1 MRRAPTSFAFL
12 VMVVAFLPLAAL
24 AALPPGVT
32 QVSSVEGVT
41 EYRLRNGLRVLLFP
55 DETKPTTTVN
65 VTYLV
70 GSRHEG
76 YGESGMAHL
85 LEHMLFKGTPSVPSV
100 FAELG
105 RRGMEFNGTTSFD
118 RTNYFETFPASTESL
133 DWALKMESERM
144 TRSTFSKAELDT
156 EMTVVRNEFESGEN
170 NPRSVLWKRLQAVA
184 FDWHNYRNTTIG
196 ARSDIENVPFER
208 LRAFYRTYYQ
218 PDNAV
223 LIVAGRFD
231 PAATL
236 HKIARY
242 FGPIPKP
249 ARVLPPLYTREP
261 VQDGE
266 RSVTVRRVGSAQL
279 VAALFRT
286 PAGSTPQSTA
296 MEALGEIM
304 TVQPAGRLYQALV
317 ETRKASSVESW
328 SFSLHD
334 PGMIIFWA
342 QVPLGDSLETAQQA
356 LFATLYGIKERPI
369 AEVELNRVRAR
380 ALKEFDE
387 TINDPQRLGVA
398 LSEAIAIGDWRL
410 FFLGRDRWRA
420 LTPADVQNAALQYL
434 KPANLTLGRFIP
446 DQSPDR
452 APTFAAAD
460 VQAMVSNYK
469 GDPAVGAGE
478 AFDPTPANLEVRT
491 ERVTLANGMKLA
503 LLPKRTRGGTVEFSL
518 RLDHG
523 EANTLFGV
531 APTGALTADL
541 VNRGTTKRSRQA
553 FQDAID
559 ALRAKLDIDGSEAT
573 TIATG
578 ETIRAYL
585 PALLA
590 LAAEALR
597 TPALD
602 PNELATLQR
611 ELIAQIEARRTDPR
625 SIAGR
630 ALDRHNNPYPVGD
643 VRYAPT
649 VDEEVGGIGG
659 VTIEQVRAFH
669 DKFYGANN
677 SELAIVGDFD
687 PSEIKKLVE
696 SLFGDWQAKTPYA
709 RVPHPFHEPKPAD
722 LRFLTPDKANA
733 ILLGRLALPL
743 NDRASDYAALLVAD
757 RVLGAS
763 NESRIFQRIRV
774 AEGLSYGTG
783 TSLRVASIDPNST
796 LTLYA
801 IFAPQN
807 LDRVRVGMAE
817 ELARA
822 LKDGFTTAEIE
833 AARRS
838 ILQERKLVRTDDSTL
853 AQALVSQAELGRT
866 WDDSARIDAAIAAV
880 TPQTATAA
888 LRKYVDP
895 ANIAWAQA
903 GDFK

>member
-1 MRRAPTSFAFL
+1 MRRASFAFL
-12 VMVVAFLPLAAL
+12 FIVVAFLPLAAK

-76 YGESGMAHL
+76 YGETGMAHL

-118 RTNYFETFPASTESL
+118 RTNYFETFPAAAESL

-208 LRAFYRTYYQ
+208 LRAFYRAYYQ

-236 HKIARY
+236 HEIARY
-242 FGPIPKP
+242 FGPISKP
-249 ARVLPPLYTREP
+249 ARALPPLYTREP

-286 PAGSTPQSTA
+286 PAGATPASTA
-296 MEALGEIM
+296 IDALGEIM

-317 ETRKASSVESW
+317 ETKKASSVESW

-342 QVPLGDSLETAQQA
+342 QAPLDDSLEAAQQA

-369 AEVELNRVRAR
+369 TEVELNRVRAR

-420 LTPADVQNAALQYL
+420 LTPDDVQNAALQYL

-446 DQSPDR
+446 DQAPDR
-452 APTFAAAD
+452 APSFAAAD

-478 AFDPTPANLEVRT
+478 AFDPTPANLEART
-491 ERVTLANGMKLA
+491 QRVTLANGMKLA

-523 EANTLFGV
+523 DTKSLFGV
-531 APTGALTADL
+531 TPTGALTADL

-578 ETIRAYL
+578 ETVRANL

-597 TPALD
+597 SPALD
-602 PNELATLQR
+602 PKELATLQR
-611 ELIAQIEARRTDPR
+611 ELIAHIDARRTDPQ

-630 ALDRHNNPYPVGD
+630 ALDRHNNPYPAGD

-649 VDEEVGGIGG
+649 FDEEVGRISG

-669 DKFYGANN
+669 DKFYGAGN

-687 PSEIKKLVE
+687 PSEIKKLAE
-696 SLFGDWQAKTPYA
+696 SLFGDWHAEVPYA
-709 RVPHPFHEPKPAD
+709 RVPYPYHEPKPAD
-722 LRFLTPDKANA
+722 LRFVTPDKANA

-763 NESRIFQRIRV
+763 NESRIFRRIRV

-783 TSLRVASIDPNST
+783 TSLRVASIDPHST

-807 LDRVRVGMAE
+807 LDRVRLGMAE

-838 ILQERKLVRTDDSTL
+838 ILQERKLARTDDPTL
-853 AQALVSQAELGRT
+853 AQALVTQADLGRT

-880 TPQTATAA
+880 TPQSATAA

-895 ANIAWAQA
+895 ANIAWALA